1 MLGNPSVGRAL
12 FRGDSMIHTS
22 ITADTALRDA
32 LVAVEVAQA
41 AHNHALL
48 RSQTRMQPI
57 TLAKLYAA
65 NHALFAIQNNLTT

>member
-1 MLGNPSVGRAL
+1 MT
-12 FRGDSMIHTS
+12 HTS
-22 ITADTALRDA
+22 IQLVTPLRSALG
-32 LVAVEVAQA
+32 AVKAAQA

-65 NHALFAIQNNLTT
+65 NHALIAIQNKSAT

>member
-1 MLGNPSVGRAL
+1 MT
-12 FRGDSMIHTS
+12 HTS

-32 LVAVEVAQA
+32 LVAVEVTQS

-48 RSQTRMQPI
+48 RSQTRKQPT

-65 NHALFAIQNNLTT
+65 NHALFVIQNNITNQQKVKT